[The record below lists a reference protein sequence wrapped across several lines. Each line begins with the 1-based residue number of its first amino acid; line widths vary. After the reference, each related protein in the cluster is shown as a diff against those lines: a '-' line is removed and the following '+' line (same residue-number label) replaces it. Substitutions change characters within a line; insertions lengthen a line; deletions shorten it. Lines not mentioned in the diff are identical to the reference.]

1 MVETYYGPK
10 PDPVRVEHLDGRTHV
25 WLVKDAERDT
35 VDRGP
40 DERDTVEVYTGRTL
54 HFTMWGTLS
63 AAEIERGFDALWT
76 EHERDGMGDAER
88 IALLAQS
95 DSDNADALA
104 ELGDMMAEQS
114 DALAEL
120 GDMIATLQGGEQ

>member
-40 DERDTVEVYTGRTL
+40 DERDSVEVYTGKTL
-54 HFTMWGTLS
+54 HFTMWGTVS
-63 AAEIERGFDALWT
+63 AADIEHCFDALWS
-76 EHERDGMGDAER
+76 EHELDGIGDAER
-88 IALLAQS
+88 IGAVEQATAENSSQLETVFQGM
-95 DSDNADALA
+95 A
-104 ELGDMMAEQS
+104 ELGN
-114 DALAEL
+114 
-120 GDMIATLQGGEQ
+120 MIATVGGGA

>member
-40 DERDTVEVYTGRTL
+40 DERDSVEVYTGKTL
-54 HFTMWGTLS
+54 HFTMWGTVS
-63 AAEIERGFDALWT
+63 AADIERCFDALWS
-76 EHERDGMGDAER
+76 EHELDGIGDAER
-88 IALLAQS
+88 IGAVEQATAENSSQLETVFQGM
-95 DSDNADALA
+95 A
-104 ELGDMMAEQS
+104 ELGN
-114 DALAEL
+114 
-120 GDMIATLQGGEQ
+120 MIATVGGGA

>member
-10 PDPVRVEHLDGRTHV
+10 PERVHVEHLDGRTNV
-25 WLVKDAERDT
+25 WLVKDVERDT

-40 DERDTVEVYTGRTL
+40 DEREAVEVYTGKTL
-54 HFTMWGTLS
+54 HFTMWGTVS

-88 IALLAQS
+88 ISAIEQATA
-95 DSDNADALA
+95 DNGKQMETVFQAV
-104 ELGDMMAEQS
+104 
-114 DALAEL
+114 AEL
-120 GDMIATLQGGEQ
+120 GDMIATAGGGA

>member
-40 DERDTVEVYTGRTL
+40 DERDAVEVYTGRTL
-54 HFTMWGTLS
+54 HFTMWGTVS
-63 AAEIERGFDALWT
+63 ASEIERGFDALWM

-88 IALLAQS
+88 ISAVEQATA
-95 DSDNADALA
+95 DNGKQMETVFQAV
-104 ELGDMMAEQS
+104 
-114 DALAEL
+114 AEL
-120 GDMIATLQGGEQ
+120 GDMIATAGGGA

>member
-40 DERDTVEVYTGRTL
+40 DERDSVEVYTGKTL
-54 HFTMWGTLS
+54 HFTMWGTVS
-63 AAEIERGFDALWT
+63 AADIERCFDALWS
-76 EHERDGMGDAER
+76 EHELDGIGDAER
-88 IALLAQS
+88 IGAVEQATAENSSQLEMVFQGM
-95 DSDNADALA
+95 A
-104 ELGDMMAEQS
+104 ELGN
-114 DALAEL
+114 
-120 GDMIATLQGGEQ
+120 MIATVGGGA